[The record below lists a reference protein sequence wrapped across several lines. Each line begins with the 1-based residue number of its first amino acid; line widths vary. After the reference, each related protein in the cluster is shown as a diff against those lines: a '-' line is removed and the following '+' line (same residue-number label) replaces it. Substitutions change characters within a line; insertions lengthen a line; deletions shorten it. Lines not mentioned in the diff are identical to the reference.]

1 MNTEAPKGI
10 AILGAGAVGQL
21 IAHQLAH
28 AGIRPSLL
36 GRDYQPLTEPFGFIS
51 LAGEETQQCFDGSGF
66 QGSGFQS
73 SGFQGSGPDADGVA
87 SIRLLIVT
95 VKAYQVMDALL
106 PLLPRLSLDCHLL
119 LLHNGLGPHEAL
131 IPHLDGRGLTLGTTS
146 QGALRLS
153 KHQLKQTGSG
163 LTQFGHCTG
172 PAMAPELKAA
182 LLSAIP
188 GSEWVEA
195 ILPALWQKLAVN
207 ACINPLTAIHGV
219 CNGELAADEFQ
230 STIAAVL
237 SELVEVAKTQGI
249 ELQEER
255 LSARVYEV
263 IRLTAAN
270 RSSMR
275 QDVDHRRKTEID
287 AINGYLVSLGNR
299 HRIATPANKALVD
312 AIHALEQRV

>member
-21 IAHQLAH
+21 IGHQLARS
-28 AGIRPSLL
+28 GIIPTLL
-36 GRDYQPLTEPFGFIS
+36 GRDYRPLKAPFRFVS
-51 LAGEETQQCFDGSGF
+51 LNGEETQQEFGSAD
-66 QGSGFQS
+66 SGNI
-73 SGFQGSGPDADGVA
+73 D
-87 SIRLLIVT
+87 LLIVT
-95 VKAYQVMDALL
+95 VKAYQVMDALQ
-106 PLLPRLSLDCHLL
+106 PLLPTLSRDCHLL

-131 IPHLDGRGLTLGTTS
+131 IPHLDGRCLTLGTTS
-146 QGALRLS
+146 QGALRLG

-163 LTQFGHCTG
+163 LTQFGHCSG
-172 PAMAPELKAA
+172 PAIAPGLKAA

-188 GSEWVEA
+188 GSGWVEA

-219 CNGELAADEFQ
+219 CNGELADDEFQ

-249 ELQEER
+249 ELQEDS

-275 QDVDHRRKTEID
+275 QDVDHKRKTEID
-287 AINGYLVSLGNR
+287 AINGYLVSIGNR
-299 HRIATPANKALVD
+299 HSIATPANKALVD

>member
-1 MNTEAPKGI
+1 
-10 AILGAGAVGQL
+10 
-21 IAHQLAH
+21 
-28 AGIRPSLL
+28 
-36 GRDYQPLTEPFGFIS
+36 
-51 LAGEETQQCFDGSGF
+51 
-66 QGSGFQS
+66 
-73 SGFQGSGPDADGVA
+73 
-87 SIRLLIVT
+87 
-95 VKAYQVMDALL
+95 MDALR
-106 PLLPRLSLDCHLL
+106 PLLPRLSRDCHLL

-131 IPHLDGRGLTLGTTS
+131 IPHLNGRGLTLGTTS

-153 KHQLKQTGSG
+153 KHQLKQTGRG
-163 LTQFGHCTG
+163 LTQFGHCAG
-172 PAMAPELKAA
+172 PVMAPELKAA

-219 CNGELAADEFQ
+219 CNGELADDEFQ

-249 ELQEER
+249 ELQEES
-255 LSARVYEV
+255 LSERVYEV

-312 AIHALEQRV
+312 AIHALEQGF

>member
-1 MNTEAPKGI
+1 MSTEAPEGI

-28 AGIRPSLL
+28 AGIRPTLL
-36 GRDYQPLTEPFGFIS
+36 GRDYQPLIEPFGFIS
-51 LAGEETQQCFDGSGF
+51 LAGEETQQCFGGSGF
-66 QGSGFQS
+66 QGSGFQ
-73 SGFQGSGPDADGVA
+73 GSGPEAAGVA

-95 VKAYQVMDALL
+95 VKAYQVMDALR
-106 PLLPRLSLDCHLL
+106 PLLPRLSRDCHLL

-131 IPHLDGRGLTLGTTS
+131 IPHLNGRGLTLGTTS

-153 KHQLKQTGSG
+153 KHQLKQTGRG
-163 LTQFGHCTG
+163 LTQFGHCAG
-172 PAMAPELKAA
+172 PVMAPELKAA

-219 CNGELAADEFQ
+219 CNGELADDEFQ

-249 ELQEER
+249 ELQEES

-299 HRIATPANKALVD
+299 HHIATPANKALVD
-312 AIHALEQRV
+312 AIHALEQGF